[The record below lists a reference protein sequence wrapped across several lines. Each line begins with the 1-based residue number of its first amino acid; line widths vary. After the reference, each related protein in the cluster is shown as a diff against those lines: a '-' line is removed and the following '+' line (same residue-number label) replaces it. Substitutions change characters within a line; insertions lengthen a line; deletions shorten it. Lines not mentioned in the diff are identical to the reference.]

1 MKIIR
6 KIIQRLKTRKLVT
19 EFEIYTIENKVQN
32 FIKSVNKILK

>member
-19 EFEIYTIENKVQN
+19 EFEVYTIENKK
-32 FIKSVNKILK
+32 FFLKVK